1 MTATR
6 APWVDVHAH
15 PGRCFLA
22 GLDAGDPLAGLLGG
36 PDVAAALAAARDAGL
51 AAVTLSTVAD
61 LQVLAP
67 DPVKGLRAAREFRPG
82 EAYADHRRQLDGIR
96 QTLARLGVP
105 VAVTAEEIE
114 SAWAGGQ
121 TAVLVGCEGGDFLE
135 GRPEALAE
143 ARALGVSSLTLVH
156 YRRQPDR

>member
-36 PDVAAALAAARDAGL
+36 PDVAAALAAAQDAGL

-61 LQVLAP
+61 LGDADTDKILGGNA
-67 DPVKGLRAAREFRPG
+67 LR
-82 EAYADHRRQLDGIR
+82 L
-96 QTLARLGVP
+96 LGT
-105 VAVTAEEIE
+105 VT
-114 SAWAGGQ
+114 GQ
-121 TAVLVGCEGGDFLE
+121 A
-135 GRPEALAE
+135 
-143 ARALGVSSLTLVH
+143 S
-156 YRRQPDR
+156 